1 MSTNKDRRTD
11 DRAELIAHLHEL
23 IEALNRRIPHIER
36 EGEQAIARDSAALK
50 KKAQQRI
57 AQLSTGM
64 AR

>member
-1 MSTNKDRRTD
+1 MSTSKDRRTEN
-11 DRAELIAHLHEL
+11 RAELIAHLHEL

-50 KKAQQRI
+50 KRAQQRI
-57 AQLSTGM
+57 AQLSAGV